1 MAEVQATLAGLLP
14 FLAYFALG
22 LAIMAAFLWIYTT
35 LTPYDEVAL
44 VKANNAAAA
53 IAWTGAILGFGI
65 ALSGALRESESLLE
79 FLIWGIIAGIA
90 QLLVFYAYRRVYPK
104 LRERIEADE
113 IASAIKLSGVAIAVG
128 LLNAS
133 AMVY

>member
-1 MAEVQATLAGLLP
+1 MAEVQATLTGLLP
-14 FLAYFALG
+14 FMAYFALG
-22 LAIMAAFLWIYTT
+22 LAIMAAFMWIYTS
-35 LTPYDEVAL
+35 LTPYDEIAL

-79 FLIWGIIAGIA
+79 FLIWGVIAGIA
-90 QLLVFYAYRRVYPK
+90 QLLVFYAYRRFYPK

>member
-22 LAIMAAFLWIYTT
+22 LAIMAAFMWIYTT